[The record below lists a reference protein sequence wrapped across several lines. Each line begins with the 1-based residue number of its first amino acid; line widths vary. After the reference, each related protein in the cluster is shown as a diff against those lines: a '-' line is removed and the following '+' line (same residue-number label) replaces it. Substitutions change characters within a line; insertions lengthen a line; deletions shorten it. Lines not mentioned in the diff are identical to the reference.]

1 MGRLAIIEDD
11 SATSVAAAA
20 ATSTKTSSDKSETK
34 TKTSVAEASSSSVD
48 TLGTKGGTN
57 GGTNKTGTTE
67 VKRCCNKKLQG
78 GISDES
84 GYYEEDELQDD
95 DSIEI
100 VYDKCLAKNGDR
112 IQHQNT
118 ANTAAGMKNTQQQHV
133 SSSTSGA
140 VSITPIPVSGFS
152 SVHQPASSSNLAQGR
167 QKINGNI
174 NSISNI
180 QYNRAQIN

>member
-11 SATSVAAAA
+11 SATSVAAAAA

-57 GGTNKTGTTE
+57 GGTNKTGTTTE

-118 ANTAAGMKNTQQQHV
+118 ANTATAGMKNTQQQHV

-167 QKINGNI
+167 QKL
-174 NSISNI
+174 
-180 QYNRAQIN
+180 Y

>member
-11 SATSVAAAA
+11 SATSVAAAAA

-34 TKTSVAEASSSSVD
+34 TKTSVAEASSSSSVD
-48 TLGTKGGTN
+48 TVGTKGGTN
-57 GGTNKTGTTE
+57 GSPDKTGTTE

-84 GYYEEDELQDD
+84 GYYEGDELQAD

-100 VYDKCLAKNGDR
+100 VYDKCLAKNSDR

-118 ANTAAGMKNTQQQHV
+118 ANTATAGMKNTQQQHV

-167 QKINGNI
+167 QKL
-174 NSISNI
+174 
-180 QYNRAQIN
+180 Y